1 MRCHRFQ
8 YFSLNCFRRTSSL
21 DSIEVVVLRQHLH
34 THCAGQMQSASDMEL
49 CGAGLTHL
57 CGLFLNTQSY
67 GITPPLVSDGKR
79 LEHWWTPQRID

>member
-21 DSIEVVVLRQHLH
+21 DSIEVVVLCQRLH
-34 THCAGQMQSASDMEL
+34 IHRAGRMQSASDMEL

-57 CGLFLNTQSY
+57 CALLLNTQPY
-67 GITPPLVSDGKR
+67 GITSPLVSVGKR